1 MKKAISVLFS
11 LLLIILLMMPISVLA
26 NDGGNSGSVVF
37 VIDDT
42 KSMQTNDKDKLT
54 VVSVQKYIDKLNEG
68 KKSGNNVGIVTFSK
82 KVLKTKNIT
91 NVDTKENKD
100 KLKSWIKKNVN
111 QEGSFTN
118 CVVGIKQAVTMLEKN
133 GNQNKAIILVTD
145 GEYDFD
151 GKDGSVKSQLT
162 TANSSLQKQI
172 EKAKE
177 QGIKIYT
184 IKIDGDGVAN
194 DGKVDFEKITKETNG
209 IKFNANNAKAV
220 DSAVE
225 EIQRNFLSLG
235 GNNGEISL
243 KKEQVSQQSFD
254 IPKGVIYAVI
264 QIDYKEDIEIR
275 DFTYDNGERVD
286 YTESEGTGYLNVRM
300 SKPKSGRV
308 TMSIYSTADQT
319 SKISFVFASEMSI
332 SAQLKKDKVNTKE
345 GFVVTANVYNEGKI
359 YDNSDDSINVEAVVK
374 DEAGN
379 EYDVYPLVQNDST
392 KEFTNVSS
400 FIKDEGTYTVNV
412 IVSGTDVASSNMI
425 LTVEKAPISP
435 IAWILIVLC
444 VLILLAI
451 ISVVAIVV
459 TKKGKTKPG
468 AATVP
473 FGRFQ
478 LTQYFNAS
486 TGENEAGNIWLL
498 DNHPRINKKSKT
510 LTVFDLMN
518 KQDLPELQ
526 NVVFSAVIGSNK
538 NPILK
543 ITNNSTDCQVSID
556 GIPVSSVPS
565 EINRGSNLNIE
576 IMDKQVTVQAVR
588 I

>member
-11 LLLIILLMMPISVLA
+11 LLLLILLMMPISVLA

-91 NVDTKENKD
+91 NVDTKGNKD
-100 KLKSWIKKNVN
+100 KLKSWVKKNVN

-194 DGKVDFEKITKETNG
+194 DGKVDFEKITKETDG

-412 IVSGTDVASSNMI
+412 IVSGTDVASSNMT

-478 LTQYFNAS
+478 LTQYFNLT
-486 TGENEAGNIWLL
+486 TGENDAGTIWPL

-565 EINRGSNLNIE
+565 EINRGSTLNIE